1 MATDKELV
9 KRVQNGESEAY
20 AELYQ
25 RYYRHIYTMKPYP
38 SGTGKWLRRALTA

>member
-20 AELYQ
+20 AELYR
-25 RYYRHIYTMKPYP
+25 RY
-38 SGTGKWLRRALTA
+38 